1 MMNDLNFLYKKYQ
14 KNGFVSPIK
23 VIDSNKANKYRIKLE
38 DAEKKVGAL
47 HYKSKVH
54 TILIWV
60 YELAIHKNIL
70 DLVEEILGPNIL
82 LHNATFI
89 IKEANTPSHV
99 SWHQDLTYWGFS
111 HDDQVSVWL
120 ALSVANELS
129 GAMQMIPESHTS
141 GMIEHTTT
149 NDKNNVLLQ
158 GQKVERVNEKNATLC
173 SLLPGEASFHHGWT
187 LHRSKPNKSSDRR
200 IGLNFQYLA
209 THVKQLKHNKDSA
222 ICVRGVDKFKN
233 FLADKPAIKDLSSN
247 AVKKF
252 YNMDAIYKKTQQMN

>member
-14 KNGFVSPIK
+14 KNGFISPIK

-70 DLVEEILGPNIL
+70 DLVEEIIGPNIL

-120 ALSVANELS
+120 ALSPANELN
-129 GAMQMIPESHTS
+129 GAMQMIPGSHTF
-141 GMIEHTTT
+141 GKIEHKTT
-149 NDKNNVLLQ
+149 NDNNNILLQ
-158 GQKVERVNEKNATLC
+158 GQTVERVNEKDAIFCPL
-173 SLLPGEASFHHGWT
+173 SPGEASFHHGWT
-187 LHRSKPNKSSDRR
+187 LHTSKPNTSSDRR

-209 THVKQLKHNKDSA
+209 THVKQTKHNNDSA
-222 ICVRGVDKFKN
+222 ICVRGFDKYNNFKI
-233 FLADKPAIKDLSSN
+233 DKPATKDLDPI
-247 AVKKF
+247 ALEKF
-252 YNMDAIYKKTQQMN
+252 NILDKQYKNTAGS

>member
-1 MMNDLNFLYKKYQ
+1 MYDLDLFDKKYQ
-14 KNGFVSPIK
+14 KDGFVYPIP
-23 VIDSNKANKYRIKLE
+23 VIDLKNATECRIKLE
-38 DAEKKVGAL
+38 DVEKKIGSL

-54 TILIWV
+54 TILNWV
-60 YELAIHKNIL
+60 YQLAIDNNIL
-70 DLVEEILGPNIL
+70 DLVEKIIGPNIL

-187 LHRSKPNKSSDRR
+187 LHRSKPNRSSDRR

-209 THVKQLKHNKDSA
+209 THVKQTKHNNDSA
-222 ICVRGVDKFKN
+222 ICVRGFDQYNNFKKDQ
-233 FLADKPAIKDLSSN
+233 LATKDLDPI
-247 AVKKF
+247 ALEKF
-252 YNMDAIYKKTQQMN
+252 IILDELYKNTAGS

>member
-1 MMNDLNFLYKKYQ
+1 MYDIDFFYKKYQ
-14 KNGFVSPIK
+14 KDGFVHPIP
-23 VIDSNKANKYRIKLE
+23 VIDLKNATQCRIKLE
-38 DAEKKVGAL
+38 DAEKKIGTL

-54 TILIWV
+54 TILTWV
-60 YELAIHKNIL
+60 YKLATHNNIL
-70 DLVEEILGPNIL
+70 DLVEKILGPNIL

-120 ALSVANELS
+120 ALSPANELS

-141 GMIEHTTT
+141 GMIEHITT

-158 GQKVERVNEKNATLC
+158 GQKVERVDEKNATLC

-187 LHRSKPNKSSDRR
+187 LHRSKPNRSSDRR

-209 THVKQLKHNKDSA
+209 THVKQTKHNNDSA
-222 ICVRGVDKFKN
+222 ICVRGFDQYNNFKIDK
-233 FLADKPAIKDLSSN
+233 LATKDLDPI
-247 AVKKF
+247 ALEKF
-252 YNMDAIYKKTQQMN
+252 IILDELYKNTAGS

>member
-1 MMNDLNFLYKKYQ
+1 MNDLNFLYKEYQ
-14 KNGFVSPIK
+14 KNGLAFPIK
-23 VIDSNKANKYRIKLE
+23 VIDSNNANKYRIKLE

-60 YELAIHKNIL
+60 YELATHSNIL
-70 DLVEEILGPNIL
+70 NLVEKILGPNIL

-89 IKEANTPSHV
+89 VKEANTPSHV

-120 ALSVANELS
+120 ALSPANELS

-141 GMIEHTTT
+141 GMIAHITTK
-149 NDKNNVLLQ
+149 DKNNVLLQ
-158 GQKVERVNEKNATLC
+158 GQKVERVNEKNAIHC
-173 SLLPGEASFHHGWT
+173 PLLPGEASFHHGWT
-187 LHRSKPNKSSDRR
+187 LHRSKPNRSADRR

-209 THVKQLKHNKDSA
+209 THVKQTKHNNDSA
-222 ICVRGVDKFKN
+222 VCVRGFDQYNNFKIDQ
-233 FLADKPAIKDLSSN
+233 LPKQDLDPV
-247 AVKKF
+247 ALKKF
-252 YNMDAIYKKTQQMN
+252 IILDKLYKGTAGS